1 MTRDQVLTAG
11 AIGFALF
18 TLLYIRR
25 QQGGSI
31 APAAGEQQRNAGLVQ
46 WTTLQQQQQIDAWI
60 QSTGIFQSVYAPSL
74 RLGL

>member
-1 MTRDQVLTAG
+1 MKDKALTIG
-11 AIGFALF
+11 AIGFAAF
-18 TLLYIRR
+18 ALLYIRH
-25 QQGGSI
+25 QHGGSI

-46 WTTLQQQQQIDAWI
+46 WTSLQQQQQIDAWI